1 MIKKNCL
8 AWYLAPNMHSR
19 NISFY
24 YYYFFNNEKVAHF
37 NPKVVWTSVS
47 PPPAFHVYL
56 PMKLPMTSKLPNTF
70 GYFHVLSYLTSPF
83 LSHQHLIFLR
93 SLLERDAE
101 SHLSMGS
108 LSYHFFW
115 PSPDLQILGF
125 SQCSIFSLLLL
136 STSYSPWMISISL
149 VNFNLHA

>member
-1 MIKKNCL
+1 
-8 AWYLAPNMHSR
+8 MHSR
-19 NISFY
+19 NISVY

-37 NPKVVWTSVS
+37 NSKVHVWSSVS
-47 PPPAFHVYL
+47 PPPAFHAYF

-108 LSYHFFW
+108 LSSLLLTFPW
-115 PSPDLQILGF
+115 PSNSRLLSMFHLQSSFTLYL
-125 SQCSIFSLLLL
+125 IFSLDD
-136 STSYSPWMISISL
+136 
-149 VNFNLHA
+149 FNLSC